1 MGIAFVMCNLAGEK
15 RKYEMCFAVQE
26 SQEVACIGPCGVR
39 VDTSAPAVHH
49 TRAAAAARWTPL
61 KIHSTHKHARHKFI

>member
-26 SQEVACIGPCGVR
+26 SQEVACIGPCGGQG
-39 VDTSAPAVHH
+39 
-49 TRAAAAARWTPL
+49 
-61 KIHSTHKHARHKFI
+61 